1 MLVGQR
7 MNEAP
12 VTITGDDLLSEAQA
26 KMRRG
31 GFRRLPVVS
40 DGTLLGIV
48 THRDFKATCRSSRT
62 NHSEWRHD

>member
-7 MNEAP
+7 MNKAP
-12 VTITGDDLLSEAQA
+12 VTITRDDLLSEAQA

-40 DGTLLGIV
+40 SGTLIGIV
-48 THRDFKATCRSSRT
+48 TDRVIS
-62 NHSEWRHD
+62 NEPE